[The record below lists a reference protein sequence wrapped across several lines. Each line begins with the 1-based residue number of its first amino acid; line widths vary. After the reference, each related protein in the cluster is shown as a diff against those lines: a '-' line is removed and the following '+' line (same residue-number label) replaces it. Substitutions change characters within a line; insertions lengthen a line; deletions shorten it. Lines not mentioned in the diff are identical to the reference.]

1 MENSDTVNLKL
12 TIDQARVLVVLLG
25 RVADVENPNEAMKL
39 AKEVYELLQYEG
51 VEGIDN
57 LDIIAIS
64 QNPAIVLE

>member
-25 RVADVENPNEAMKL
+25 RVADVENPTEAMKL